1 MNDAE
6 LDALLAESEPLAP
19 SAAADARLVAGI
31 EALVGPPAPAPSAR
45 EVDWSWGYLPW
56 RWIACLAL
64 AFAFALGADLGRPA
78 RVPPPSREP
87 WRHVPNPRPEVEPP
101 QELYLSGQRQL
112 FN

>member
-6 LDALLAESEPLAP
+6 LDALLAAAEPPPP

-31 EALVGPPAPAPSAR
+31 EALVATPAPTKPTQ
-45 EVDWSWGYLPW
+45 ELDWSWSDLPW

-64 AFAFALGADLGRPA
+64 AFAFALGADLGAPA
-78 RVPPPSREP
+78 RVPPPAREP

-101 QELYLSGQRQL
+101 QELYLGGQHQL